1 MNANL
6 VVKREPVGKLAV
18 KPHQRTILLV
28 TNGSP
33 QIQPG
38 INNSIKMAMASNSVL
53 AIAYFSSEPHTP
65 NQSHEIMAQIAQK
78 AREAGL
84 LEVKIFEND
93 CADDEAIDELT
104 KRLEADLVVL
114 AL

>member
-6 VVKREPVGKLAV
+6 LVKSEPVGKLAV

-28 TNGSP
+28 TDGSP

-38 INNSIKMAMASNSVL
+38 INNSIRMALASNSSL
-53 AIAYFSSEPHTP
+53 AIAYFPGEPHTP
-65 NQSHEIMAQIAQK
+65 TQSHEIMTQIAQK

-84 LEVKIFEND
+84 LEVKVIENN
-93 CADDEAIDELT
+93 CPDEDAIDELT
-104 KRLEADLVVL
+104 KKLEADLVVL